1 MKTTQIIKTAASV
14 AALGVGIVAIA
25 PALTAK
31 KPEANSVAGVAKMAA
46 SAIAKAEAA
55 MAKGK
60 VNVAVDWAER
70 AVAVDPQNA
79 SHRFLLAQAYMNAGR
94 FTSAETTFNDV
105 LALNPENSRAA
116 LKLVLAK
123 IAQGKSAEAI
133 GVLESHRAG
142 LNAADYGLALALAGD
157 PQAAIDVLETAVRA
171 ETANATMRQ
180 NLGLAYAMKGRW
192 KEARSIASMDL
203 PSNAVHGR
211 IAEWA
216 MFVQPQAQHDQVASL
231 LKVKAQSDNGQPQAL
246 ALNVDAAA
254 PALSQIDAT
263 ETEAKAPVVVA
274 DAVSDAVPD
283 TVEENA
289 PVQTAMA
296 PVQTLAQEVVPV
308 ADPVYAE
315 MPVAKAADRMIVEEA
330 PVIEADKSPIKLR
343 VVPVRTALKTAVA
356 KSAAPKTMPKTMIV
370 ERAGQRTVVTKAKPV
385 RSGQYVV
392 QLGAFSN
399 AKSAANA
406 WKWSNRKVASLANYD
421 ARQSSVTVK
430 GGSLYRL
437 AVSGFTTRDQAG
449 RVCAQVRSTGGNCFV
464 RSLTNNEPVRFAARR
479 MPAGTKLAVRKP
491 VKAPARSA
499 NVGGIASARKR

>member
-1 MKTTQIIKTAASV
+1 MKTTQIFKTAASV
-14 AALGVGIVAIA
+14 AALGVGVVAIA

-31 KPEANSVAGVAKMAA
+31 KPEASSVAGVAKMAA

-70 AVAVDPQNA
+70 AVAVEPNNA

-94 FTSAETTFNDV
+94 FASAETTFNDV

-157 PQAAIDVLETAVRA
+157 PQAAIDVLEPAARA
-171 ETANATMRQ
+171 ETANATTRQ

-192 KEARSIASMDL
+192 KDARSVASMDL
-203 PSNAVHGR
+203 PGNVVHDR

-231 LKVKAQSDNGQPQAL
+231 LKVKAQADNGQPQAL
-246 ALNVDAAA
+246 ALNVEAAA
-254 PALSQIDAT
+254 PALAQVDAT

-274 DAVSDAVPD
+274 DAVAE
-283 TVEENA
+283 TV
-289 PVQTAMA
+289 PVQVAMA
-296 PVQTLAQEVVPV
+296 PVQTAAQEVVP
-308 ADPVYAE
+308 ADPVYTDA
-315 MPVAKAADRMIVEEA
+315 PVANRADRMIVEEA
-330 PVIEADKSPIKLR
+330 PVIEADKSPIKQR
-343 VVPVRTALKTAVA
+343 VVPARTFQNAAVA
-356 KSAAPKTMPKTMIV
+356 KPAAQKAMIV
-370 ERAGQRTVVTKAKPV
+370 ERAGQRVVTKAKPV
-385 RSGQYVV
+385 QSGQYVV
-392 QLGAFSN
+392 QLGAFKN
-399 AKSAANA
+399 AQSAANA

-437 AVSGFTTRDQAG
+437 AVSGFTTREQAG
-449 RVCAQVRSTGGNCFV
+449 RICTQVRSTGGNCFV

-499 NVGGIASARKR
+499 NIGGIASARKR

>member
-1 MKTTQIIKTAASV
+1 MKTTQIIKTAVSV
-14 AALGVGIVAIA
+14 AALGVGIISIA

-79 SHRFLLAQAYMNAGR
+79 AHRFFLAQAYMNAGR
-94 FTSAETTFNDV
+94 FASAETTFNDV

-142 LNAADYGLALALAGD
+142 LNTADYGLALALAGD

-171 ETANATMRQ
+171 ETANATTRQ

-192 KEARSIASMDL
+192 KEARSLAAMDL
-203 PSNAVHGR
+203 PSNAVHNR

-231 LKVKAQSDNGQPQAL
+231 LKVKAQADNGQPQAL
-246 ALNVDAAA
+246 ALNVEAAA
-254 PALSQIDAT
+254 TALSQIDAT
-263 ETEAKAPVVVA
+263 ETEVKVPVVVT
-274 DAVSDAVPD
+274 DAVAD
-283 TVEENA
+283 TA

-296 PVQTLAQEVVPV
+296 PVEAVAQEVFPV
-308 ADPVYAE
+308 ADPVYTD
-315 MPVAKAADRMIVEEA
+315 MPVTKVADRMIVEEA
-330 PVIEADKSPIKLR
+330 PVIEADKSPIKQR
-343 VVPVRTALKTAVA
+343 VVPVRTAFKTAVT
-356 KSAAPKTMPKTMIV
+356 KSAAPKTVIV
-370 ERAGQRTVVTKAKPV
+370 ERAGQRTVTKAKPGH
-385 RSGQYVV
+385 SGQFVV
-392 QLGAFSN
+392 QLGAFSS

-449 RVCAQVRSTGGNCFV
+449 RVCAQIRSTGGNCFV

-499 NVGGIASARKR
+499 NAGGIASARKR